1 MFLFVCISFL
11 CLSALAKIS
20 GTLLDRIGGNGYL
33 SLTFDLRSKV
43 FGFFTIEYKCYL
55 WALHTWSI
63 ITLR

>member
-33 SLTFDLRSKV
+33 SLIFDLRSKV
-43 FGFFTIEYKCYL
+43 FSFFFTIEYNVIYGL
-55 WALHTWSI
+55 YIHGLLLH
-63 ITLR
+63 